1 MVIAYELVRPQH
13 EPRPRLE
20 SGAGVRAAA
29 RIALA
34 ASLLCVAPASAL
46 EGVDDNNS
54 ALRMSKMTFVD
65 ARDGHTEVVLDAER
79 VYLPPRSDVAQ
90 LEGIHVRMAQA
101 RSIGESLVMTCERG
115 DMVLGR
121 GLLGTQG
128 AEPKVACPMHKKT
141 FSLVSGAGLADPQ
154 FQIRTYP
161 VEVRDGDVYV
171 AVPIGAAV
179 GTVAET
185 CQTGGTCS
193 APGLMAG
200 GIP

>member
-13 EPRPRLE
+13 DPRPQAE
-20 SGAGVRAAA
+20 SGDGVRSAA

-101 RSIGESLVMTCERG
+101 RSIGDSLVMTCERG
-115 DMVLGR
+115 DMVLGKSDFRAEGDVR
-121 GLLGTQG
+121 GRTGDGRQFFTTWVRYDSDTQILSTDAPVRILDG
-128 AEPKVACPMHKKT
+128 FHTLQGV
-141 FSLVSGAGLADPQ
+141 GL
-154 FQIRTYP
+154 RYN
-161 VEVRDGDVYV
+161 VRDGRL
-171 AVPIGAAV
+171 AITSGA
-179 GTVAET
+179 TVVQE
-185 CQTGGTCS
+185 
-193 APGLMAG
+193 
-200 GIP
+200 